1 VRASF
6 FYRIYQVYSASIKN
20 GATEMA
26 TRSHRNLIGSSAFLA
41 VLVMTAA
48 PAQRADA
55 LVIGF
60 EQSEGFPAP
69 VLPPPPLANGPFTG
83 FAGGPDTFGPQPLM
97 PTNGGAVTNWGVLN
111 NTSTHGTWYVDDGPG
126 GLDILSGAVPTCT
139 GPTVNDCDP
148 APVNGSAMGGF
159 GIGFLGGLGIP
170 FEGVMD
176 LDNTQNI
183 HLESFWY
190 ANRGNGPPRLQV
202 EYYDTDDT
210 TLLGVNTFA
219 MGTDPNIVGTPHLSP
234 NGDRWVG
241 VGADFEPKFQLLTPT
256 LPFQNVALGKVVFRS
271 FADGTGDRFLP
282 GGEGN
287 GDIPNPLGHGH
298 FFLDDITIKANGTQF
313 NPNNY
318 TRLSFE
324 ASEGFPDAEGS
335 PIDGTGI
342 INVVT
347 NFEINGAVV
356 QNLQI
361 DHGPGGQ
368 GFPHSATEPD
378 PIHGSQIALSNPG
391 VAGTHEVTIDLHNP
405 GNFGF
410 AGLWYAN
417 RGNGPPRLT
426 VEYYDLNENKIG
438 ENSYSHGTKHP
449 WNPLP
454 GVGDGDV
461 WVGVDENF
469 NPKFQFIEPSAPF
482 QNVALSKI
490 KIISAPPNPAT
501 GGGAFSMDDVL
512 LVPGAGS
519 FNPDNKVRVSFETT
533 EGFSG
538 TPGVASDFVGQAFPA
553 GVVDNWGLAGAGA
566 GFLQIDQ
573 GPADGEGLGDEDDP
587 VSGNQFALSSGS
599 GNGEH
604 ILTMDLTNSA
614 NLALESFWYANR
626 GNLPPLLTVEYFGLN
641 EASLGTD
648 VYTAGANGGIAVGV
662 GPGFEPLFQL
672 IEPSAAFLGVP
683 LSKLIF
689 TSEHNDPNNFGA
701 HFAIDDILF
710 SVVLAGDADFDGDGP
725 VTGNDFLIWQRN
737 FGLTGQIDNSNG
749 DANGD
754 GVVDDD
760 DLVLWE
766 TQYGTTPPL
775 AGASAVPEPSSLV
788 LITLAAV
795 AGLRRRFYP

>member
-1 VRASF
+1 
-6 FYRIYQVYSASIKN
+6 
-20 GATEMA
+20 MA
-26 TRSHRNLIGSSAFLA
+26 TLSDRNFFGSSVFLA
-41 VLVMTAA
+41 VLVMTTA

-69 VLPPPPLANGPFTG
+69 VLAPPPEANGPFTG

-111 NTSTHGTWYVDDGPG
+111 NTSTHGTWYIDDGPG
-126 GLDILSGAVPTCT
+126 GLDILSGSVPTCT
-139 GPTVNDCDP
+139 GPSVNDCDP
-148 APVNGSAMGGF
+148 APVNGAAMGGF

-210 TLLGVNTFA
+210 TLLGVNTYA
-219 MGTDPNIVGTPHLSP
+219 MGTDPSITGPAHLSP

-287 GDIPNPLGHGH
+287 GDTPNPLGHGH
-298 FFLDDITIKANGTQF
+298 FFLDDITIQANGTQF

-324 ASEGFPDAEGS
+324 ASEGFPDADGS

-368 GFPHSATEPD
+368 GFPHPATEPD

-391 VAGTHEVTIDLHNP
+391 GPPGNHEITIDLHNP
-405 GNFGF
+405 GNFGY
-410 AGLWYAN
+410 AGFWYAN

-438 ENSYSHGTKHP
+438 ENSYSHGTKHV
-449 WNPLP
+449 WNPTP
-454 GVGDGDV
+454 GLGDGDV

-501 GGGAFSMDDVL
+501 GSGAFSMDDVL
-512 LVPGAGS
+512 LVPGAGA
-519 FNPDNKVRVSFETT
+519 FNPDNQVLVSFETT

-538 TPGVASDFVGQAFPA
+538 TPGNASDFTGQAFPA

-573 GPADGEGLGDEDDP
+573 GPADGEGFGDEDDP

-604 ILTMDLTNSA
+604 ILTMELNNGA

-626 GNLPPLLTVEYFGLN
+626 GNLPPKLTVEYFGLN

-648 VYTAGANGGIAVGV
+648 VYTTGVGGGIAVGV
-662 GPGFEPLFQL
+662 GPGFEPKFQL
-672 IEPSAAFLGVP
+672 IEASAPFLNVP

-689 TSEHNDPNNFGA
+689 TSEHDSVDNFGA

-710 SVVLAGDADFDGDGP
+710 SVVTLLDGDFDLDGD
-725 VTGNDFLIWQRN
+725 VDGNDFLVWQRTDGTPG
-737 FGLTGQIDNSNG
+737 GLT
-749 DANGD
+749 
-754 GVVDDD
+754 
-760 DLVLWE
+760 LW
-766 TQYGTTPPL
+766 QNNYGTGVL
-775 AGASAVPEPSSLV
+775 AAAAGTSAVPEPASL
-788 LITLAAV
+788 TLLLLGLV
-795 AGLRRRFYP
+795 AGNSCSRRRRAT